1 MAHVS
6 TASRQGWTVSLV
18 FHAALVLVMFFTHL
32 RFQTDVPEFVEM
44 SMGGF
49 AGGGG
54 GGGGAMGVS
63 AKALEASVRGTA
75 PKGEEDNVALPAR
88 RASAFPEDAINLPA
102 SKRSV
107 NPDALPNLSPTQ
119 KISGDDRKFTP
130 GSTTAGSKELHPGPS
145 GSGSGTGSG
154 SGIGPG
160 SGGGTGGGSGGGT
173 GAGIGSGSGDGVS
186 FGIQWSG
193 AGTRR
198 LQSGGMPSYPSGVNA
213 EAQIKVKLIVLPN
226 GTVKSAQPMQKGD
239 TRLENAALKVV
250 RQWKFDA
257 LQSGQPAVD
266 QPCIVTFN
274 FRLK

>member
-1 MAHVS
+1 MAHAS
-6 TASRQGWTVSLV
+6 TASRQGWAASVV
-18 FHAALVLVMFFTHL
+18 FHAVLVAALFFTHL

-54 GGGGAMGVS
+54 GGGAMGVS
-63 AKALEASVRGTA
+63 PRALDAMARGAA

-88 RASAFPEDAINLPA
+88 SASAFPEDAINLPS
-102 SKRSV
+102 SKKNV
-107 NPDALPNLSPTQ
+107 NPDALPNFSPSQ
-119 KISGDDRKFTP
+119 KISGEDRKYVP
-130 GSTTAGSKELHPGPS
+130 GSTSAGSKEMHPGLS
-145 GSGSGTGSG
+145 GTGSGTGSG

-160 SGGGTGGGSGGGT
+160 SGGGTGGGSGGGNGT
-173 GAGIGSGSGDGVS
+173 GIGSGSGDGVS

-193 AGTRR
+193 AGTRH
-198 LQSGGMPSYPSGVNA
+198 LQSGGMPAFPSGVNT
-213 EAQIKVKLIVLPN
+213 EAQIKVKLVVLPN

-239 TRLENAALKVV
+239 TRLENAALKAV
-250 RQWKFDA
+250 RVWKFDA